1 MVEVGNQV
9 VVLVPAGEDLAVPRR
24 PLPRPVGEAILVVVV
39 FDEFKKA
46 QRVGV
51 IDNAVAIDD
60 LKPGLVIGGDVEGL
74 QQREVGIVGF
84 RDVEHP
90 GLGLTAGDVVL
101 CEIGVGV
108 LPILL
113 VGGDFKVGVE
123 AL

>member
-1 MVEVGNQV
+1 MIEVGNQV

-39 FDEFKKA
+39 FDEFKEA
-46 QRVGV
+46 QWVRV

-60 LKPGLVIGGDVEGL
+60 LKPRLVIGGHVKGL
-74 QQREVGIVGF
+74 QQREVRIVGLG
-84 RDVEHP
+84 DVEHP
-90 GLGLTAGDVVL
+90 SLGLTASNVVL
-101 CEIGVGV
+101 FKVGVGV
-108 LPILL
+108 LPVLV